1 MRHIERLRNL
11 PGKRSLPRAGGP
23 HHNDAVGIP
32 KAAFSI
38 GVLGVGHDETFA
50 VQHA

>member
-11 PGKRSLPRAGGP
+11 PGERSLPRARGP

-38 GVLGVGHDETFA
+38 GALGVGHDETFA
-50 VQHA
+50 VQYA